1 MRAAV
6 GRGAA
11 GVARAQH
18 DGAPDGAPDGA
29 IPGTATGP
37 ALGTGNDKAGAAA

>member
-37 ALGTGNDKAGAAA
+37 ALGNDKAGAAA